1 MNTESLE
8 KMQFL
13 FEIFLNDPDQL
24 GKKARHRQSQD
35 SLHRIIADYIAGMTD
50 TFALKEYKRYHG

>member
-1 MNTESLE
+1 
-8 KMQFL
+8 MQFL

-24 GKKARHRQSQD
+24 GRKARHRQSQD